1 MRAGPLPTSMR
12 HPPSP
17 SHDAFPHPTKYQFVY
32 ARLREAIIRCE
43 LGPND
48 RLRIEELAHRF
59 DVSII
64 PVREALRVLQSE
76 GLVVTVPHVGTA
88 VAPIDVVSITE
99 ALTIMEG
106 LEIVST
112 RIAAE
117 RAPAA
122 AIDALAAQV
131 AAMDDAATA
140 GRAADWARLN
150 RTFHL
155 TIASQASM
163 PLLEDMLAR
172 AFDRWERVWHF
183 YFHGALTRRVAQ
195 AQAEHHDL
203 LQQLRARDGPALE
216 ETIRN
221 HNRAALAAYLLQHTG
236 ARP

>member
-1 MRAGPLPTSMR
+1 MR
-12 HPPSP
+12 HPPSQ
-17 SHDAFPHPTKYQFVY
+17 SHDAFPHPTKHQFVY
-32 ARLREAIIRCE
+32 ARLREAIITCE

-88 VAPIDVVSITE
+88 VAPIDIGSITE

-122 AIDALAAQV
+122 ALDVLAGQV
-131 AAMDDAATA
+131 AAMDEAVAA
-140 GRAADWARLN
+140 GRAGDWAGLN
-150 RTFHL
+150 RQFHL
-155 TIASQASM
+155 TIAAQASM
-163 PLLEDMLAR
+163 PLLDDMLAR
-172 AFDRWERVWHF
+172 AFDRWERVWHY

-203 LQQLRARDGPALE
+203 LRQLRARDLPAIE

-221 HNRAALAAYLLQHTG
+221 HNRAALAAYLLHHTG
-236 ARP
+236 AKS